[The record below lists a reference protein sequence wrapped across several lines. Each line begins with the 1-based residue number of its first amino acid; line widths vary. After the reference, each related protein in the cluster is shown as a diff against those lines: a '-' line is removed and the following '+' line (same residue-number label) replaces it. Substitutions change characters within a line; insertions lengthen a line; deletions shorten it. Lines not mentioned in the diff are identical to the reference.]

1 LVKNPNY
8 FGKYTQQLVF
18 FHVNIMTLAPCQQ
31 NLFNWFMRRATNSA
45 IRRVAEL
52 PIAIATDVGL
62 VRTENQDRAAIL
74 RIQLT
79 ENRSSIV
86 VVLCDGMGGMSDGA
100 ECACFAIAT
109 FLSSC
114 VQNANL
120 PLQERIVIA
129 VKNANDT
136 VFSKYNGRGGA
147 TLSAFIADSQDGIL
161 GVNVGDSRIYLIENG
176 KLSQITFDDTIAG
189 QFAQENENIPGR
201 NELLQYVGMGQGIE
215 PHIIA
220 FPQDSLLSNI
230 LLTSDGVHFLD
241 KNIMESVIRHAS
253 NSALAVK
260 RLIELSKWCGGHD
273 NASGIIVTNISAM
286 LIPKLN
292 ANLGDIEVWDAFG
305 EIQFIDIQTPSASVI
320 KPKDNEVAKV
330 SIDKKT
336 KPIRKRTPI
345 LKNKPIATQ
354 KKKAKNTEKDH
365 AENKKP
371 IPQLQIDFDVN

>member
-1 LVKNPNY
+1 
-8 FGKYTQQLVF
+8 
-18 FHVNIMTLAPCQQ
+18 MTLAPCQQ
-31 NLFNWFMRRATNSA
+31 NLFNWFMRRATSSS

-62 VRTENQDRAAIL
+62 VRSENQDRAAIL

-100 ECACFAIAT
+100 ECACLAIAT

-120 PLQERIVIA
+120 PLQERIVIS
-129 VKNANDT
+129 VKKANDT
-136 VFSKYNGRGGA
+136 IFSKYNGRGGA

-161 GVNVGDSRIYLIENG
+161 GVNVGDSRIYSIENS
-176 KLSQITFDDTIAG
+176 KLSQITVDDTIAG
-189 QFAQENENIPGR
+189 QFAQENENIHGR

-215 PHIIA
+215 PHIII
-220 FPQDSLLSNI
+220 FPKDSMLSNI

-241 KNIMESVIRHAS
+241 KQIMESVIKHAS
-253 NSALAVK
+253 NSAIAVK
-260 RLIELSKWCGGHD
+260 RLIELAKWCGGHD
-273 NASGIIVTNISAM
+273 NASGIIVTNLSTM

-305 EIQFIDIQTPSASVI
+305 EIQFIDIHTPSLSDI
-320 KPKDNEVAKV
+320 KSKDQKDVKV
-330 SIDKKT
+330 SIDKKVKLT
-336 KPIRKRTPI
+336 TKRTP
-345 LKNKPIATQ
+345 LFKKKPIATQ
-354 KKKAKNTEKDH
+354 KKKTQNTEKNH
-365 AENKKP
+365 AENKKN
-371 IPQLQIDFDVN
+371 IPQLQIDFDAN